1 MAQSLPDSVR
11 TTLDLSQDSHIHTR
25 LCNHA
30 TGEMEE
36 YVLAALN
43 KGLQTIIF
51 LEHLEEKTVYF
62 ERTWL
67 TEADFS
73 YYFEK
78 RVHLVFPLAST
89 HN

>member
-1 MAQSLPDSVR
+1 MAHSLSGSNKS
-11 TTLDLSQDSHIHTR
+11 TLDLSQDGHIHTR

-43 KGLQTIIF
+43 KNLKTIIF

-62 ERTWL
+62 ER
-67 TEADFS
+67 
-73 YYFEK
+73 
-78 RVHLVFPLAST
+78 P
-89 HN
+89 